1 VGAALRRV
9 VVLGCAG
16 SGKSTVAAELARRTG
31 LPLVPRDEHYWQPGW
46 TAPPDDAC
54 RVTQRGLV
62 AEPARVLDG
71 NYASSFDERLP
82 YADTVIVLETPRW
95 RCLVNVVG
103 RALRRRGT
111 EVAPGCPMTVDR
123 GLLRYV
129 WSFPRV
135 HRPRL
140 EAGLATVGPE
150 VIVVHLRTRRQA
162 QQFVAGCSAAPL
174 D

>member
-16 SGKSTVAAELARRTG
+16 SGKSTVAAQLARRTG
-31 LPLVPRDEHYWQPGW
+31 LPFVPLDEHYWQPGW
-46 TAPPDDAC
+46 TMPPDDAW
-54 RVTQRGLV
+54 RATQRRLV
-62 AEPARVLDG
+62 AEPSWVLDG

-82 YADTVIVLETPRW
+82 YADTVVVLETPRW

-103 RALRRRGT
+103 RRIRSRGT
-111 EVAPGCPMTVDR
+111 EVAPGCPMQVDM

-129 WSFPRV
+129 WTFPRI

-140 EAGLATVGPE
+140 EAGLANVGPD
-150 VIVVHLRTRRQA
+150 VAVVRLGTRRQA
-162 QQFVAGCSAAPL
+162 RQFLARCV
-174 D
+174 

>member
-1 VGAALRRV
+1 MGAALRRV

-31 LPLVPRDEHYWQPGW
+31 LPLVRLDEHYWQPGW
-46 TAPPDDAC
+46 TAPPDDAWRSKQ
-54 RVTQRGLV
+54 RVMV
-62 AEPARVLDG
+62 AEPSWVLDG

-82 YADTVIVLETPRW
+82 YADTVVVLETPRW
-95 RCLVNVVG
+95 RCLVNVVI
-103 RALRRRGT
+103 RARRSHGT
-111 EVAPGCPMTVDR
+111 EVAPGCPMQVDV

-140 EAGLATVGPE
+140 EAGLATVAPD
-150 VIVVHLRTRRQA
+150 VTVVRLRSRPQARQ
-162 QQFVAGCSAAPL
+162 FLAGCC
-174 D
+174 

>member
-1 VGAALRRV
+1 MGAALRRV

-31 LPLVPRDEHYWQPGW
+31 LPLVHLDEHYWQLGW
-46 TAPPDDAC
+46 TAPSDDAW
-54 RVTQRGLV
+54 RATQRRLV
-62 AEPARVLDG
+62 AEPAWVLDG

-82 YADTVIVLETPRW
+82 YADAVVVLETPRW
-95 RCLVNVVG
+95 RCLVNVIG

-111 EVAPGCPMTVDR
+111 EVAPGCPMQVDR

-129 WSFPRV
+129 LSFPRV

-140 EAGLATVGPE
+140 EAGLATVAPE
-150 VIVVHLRTRRQA
+150 VTVVRLRTRGQARQ
-162 QQFVAGCSAAPL
+162 FLVSCC
-174 D
+174 